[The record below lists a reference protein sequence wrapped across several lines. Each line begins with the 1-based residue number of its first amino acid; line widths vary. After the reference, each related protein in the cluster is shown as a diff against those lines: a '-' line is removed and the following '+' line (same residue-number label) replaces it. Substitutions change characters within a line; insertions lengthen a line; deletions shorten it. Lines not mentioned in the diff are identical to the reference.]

1 MSTSII
7 CRVAIVALV
16 AWMPTVSV
24 ADKVDLDV
32 SMANNVLLAEKK
44 QNAFL
49 KVGLTGFELP
59 SANDR
64 APVNVAIVLDKSGS
78 MAGKKIARAKDAAI
92 AAIDRLGKDDIVSIV
107 TYAASVEVV
116 VPATKLTDKQSVKN
130 AINRIHEGGSTAL
143 FAGVSKGAAEVR
155 KFLDKR
161 YVNRVIL
168 LSDGKANV
176 GPNSPSQLGDLGESL
191 QKEGI
196 AVSTMGLGLG
206 YNEDLMSRL
215 AESSNG
221 NHMFIEQADELI
233 AIFNDEFNDVLSV
246 VAQEV
251 SVKITLADGI
261 RPVRSLGRDAEIVGQ
276 EAIVS
281 INQLYANQEKYAIL
295 EIEVPSKPDDTTMH
309 VASVSLSYANM
320 QSNETDELSS
330 SIDVK
335 FSSDAKACAASLNK
349 DVMTQCVLQIA
360 NESNRRATSL
370 RDEGKTKEAKQL
382 LLMNAKYLGE
392 QNASLGSELL
402 ELRCQDNKDQASNI
416 EGDWVKYKKIMRLK
430 QYEDVQQQRIP
441 SRSR

>member
-1 MSTSII
+1 MSLTI
-7 CRVAIVALV
+7 RRMAIGIALLTLLP
-16 AWMPTVSV
+16 AFGM
-24 ADKVDLDV
+24 AEKVNLDV
-32 SMANNVLLAEKK
+32 SLANGVLPADKK
-44 QNAFL
+44 QMTFL
-49 KVGLTGFELP
+49 KVGMTGFELP
-59 SANDR
+59 SATDR

-78 MAGKKIARAKDAAI
+78 MSGEKIKRAKEAAV
-92 AAIDRLGKDDIVSIV
+92 AAIDRLGKDDIVSII
-107 TYAASVEVV
+107 TYSAGVEVV
-116 VPATKLTDKQSVKN
+116 VPATKLTDKSSVKN
-130 AINRIHEGGSTAL
+130 AIQEIKSGGSTAL

-155 KFLDKR
+155 KFLDKK

-206 YNEDLMSRL
+206 YNEDLMVRL
-215 AESSNG
+215 AEASNG

-251 SVKITLADGI
+251 SVKIKLADGI
-261 RPVRSLGRDAEIVGQ
+261 RAVRALGREAEIVGQ
-276 EAIVS
+276 EAVVS
-281 INQLYANQEKYAIL
+281 INQLYAGQEKYALL

-330 SIDVK
+330 SVDVQ
-335 FSSDAKACAASLNK
+335 FSGDKLACERSLDK

-360 NESNRRATSL
+360 NESNRRATQL
-370 RDEGKTKEAKQL
+370 RDQGKTKEAKDL
-382 LLMNAKYLGE
+382 LLLNARYISDN
-392 QNASLGSELL
+392 NAVLGSELL
-402 ELRCQDNKDQASNI
+402 SIRCEDNCEQAKHI
-416 EGDWVKYKKIMRLK
+416 DTDWKRYKKIMRSK
-430 QYEDVQQQRIP
+430 QNEDVQQQRP
-441 SRSR
+441 SKRRR